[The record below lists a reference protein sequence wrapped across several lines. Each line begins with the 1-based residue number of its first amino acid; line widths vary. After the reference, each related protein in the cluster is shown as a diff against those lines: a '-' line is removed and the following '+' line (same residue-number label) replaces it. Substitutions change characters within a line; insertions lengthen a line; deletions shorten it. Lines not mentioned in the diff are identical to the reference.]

1 MTNAA
6 QKETVDIPNIPF
18 IDLQAQR
25 ERIADKVDA
34 AVLNA
39 VHEGKYIMGPQV
51 KELEQQ
57 LAEFTGAKHCIS
69 CSSGTDS
76 LAMVLMAKG
85 VGPGD
90 AVFVPAFTFVAT
102 AEVVA
107 WVGATAYFVDVLE
120 DSFNMDPAS
129 LEQAIKDAQEA
140 GENPVGVIPV
150 DLFGQPADYPALCAI
165 AEANNLWVMADS
177 AQSFGGR
184 LGDKNVGQ
192 WGLATSTSFFPAKP
206 LGCYGD
212 GGALFTD
219 DDELAELLQSVR
231 VHGKGGYKYDNVRI
245 GMNARLDTVQ
255 AAILIEKLKIF
266 PSELDARDAV
276 AARYN
281 EGLKDVVNVPEL
293 IEGARSAWAQY
304 TLVLPENVDRDDF
317 AASCKTAGV
326 PTAVYYPIPLSQQTG
341 YKKFPVVS
349 SGTAVSE
356 SLAQSV
362 ISLPM
367 HPYLEAGTQDYI
379 IETVRKVLE
388 A

>member
-1 MTNAA
+1 MSNAA

-25 ERIADKVDA
+25 ARIADEIDKA
-34 AVLNA
+34 TLNA

-51 KELEQQ
+51 KELEKQ
-57 LAEFTGAKHCIS
+57 LAEFSGAKHCVT

-85 VGPGD
+85 IKAGD
-90 AVFVPAFTFVAT
+90 AIFVPAFTFVAT

-129 LEQAIKDAQEA
+129 LAQAVADAKAA
-140 GENPVGVIPV
+140 GLNPAGVIPV
-150 DLFGQPADYPALCAI
+150 DLFGQPADYPSLCAI
-165 AEANNLWVMADS
+165 ADEHDMWVMADA
-177 AQSFGGR
+177 AQSYGGS
-184 LGDKNVGQ
+184 LNDKSVGQ

-219 DDELAELLQSVR
+219 DDELVELLQSVR
-231 VHGKGGYKYDNVRI
+231 VHGKGSYKYDNVRI

-266 PSELDARDAV
+266 PDELKARDAV
-276 AARYN
+276 ATKYN
-281 EGLKDVVNVPEL
+281 EALKDVVKVPEL
-293 IEGARSAWAQY
+293 IDGASSAWAQY
-304 TLVLPENVDRDDF
+304 TVVLPEGADRDEF
-317 AASCKTAGV
+317 AATCKAAGV
-326 PTAVYYPIPLSQQTG
+326 PTAVYYPIPLSEQTG
-341 YKKFPVVS
+341 YKHFPTVS
-349 SGTAVSE
+349 TGTAISE
-356 SLAQSV
+356 ALAKSV

-367 HPYLEAGTQDYI
+367 HPYLETDTQDYI
-379 IETVRKVLE
+379 IETVRKALS
-388 A
+388 

>member
-1 MTNAA
+1 MSNAA
-6 QKETVDIPNIPF
+6 QKETADIPNIPF

-25 ERIADKVDA
+25 ARIADEVDKA
-34 AVLNA
+34 TLNA

-51 KELEQQ
+51 KELEKQ
-57 LAEFTGAKHCIS
+57 LAEFSGAKYCVS

-85 VGPGD
+85 IKAGD
-90 AVFVPAFTFVAT
+90 AIFVPAFTFVAT

-120 DSFNMDPAS
+120 DTFNMDPAS
-129 LEQAIKDAQEA
+129 LEQAIADAKAA
-140 GENPVGVIPV
+140 GLNPAGVIPV
-150 DLFGQPADYPALCAI
+150 DLFGQPADYPALCSI
-165 AEANNLWVMADS
+165 AEDHDMWVMSDA

-184 LGDKNVGQ
+184 LVDKNVGQ

-219 DDELAELLQSVR
+219 DEELAELLQSVR

-266 PSELDARDAV
+266 PDELKARDAV
-276 AARYN
+276 ASRYN
-281 EGLKDVVNVPEL
+281 EALKDVVKVPEL
-293 IEGARSAWAQY
+293 IDGASSAWAQY
-304 TLVLPENVDRDDF
+304 TLVLPQGTDRNEF
-317 AASCKTAGV
+317 SATCKAAGV
-326 PTAVYYPIPLSQQTG
+326 PTAVYYPIPLSEQTG
-341 YKKFPVVS
+341 YKHF
-349 SGTAVSE
+349 
-356 SLAQSV
+356 Q
-362 ISLPM
+362 
-367 HPYLEAGTQDYI
+367 
-379 IETVRKVLE
+379 R
-388 A
+388 